1 MEEFSRP
8 KMWTKNSYREKIQGG
23 GQTDEWAGRDD
34 AVSCSGSTLQTGGI
48 PSLKTTENKRIGL
61 HKPPGGKLIFL

>member
-48 PSLKTTENKRIGL
+48 PSLKQQKIKELGYINLLEEN
-61 HKPPGGKLIFL
+61 